1 LLIEDAYEHVT
12 LTGQE
17 KGNWSVKTKTTEKQL
32 RRPRHRPFLV
42 PGVLFVGL
50 SVACVGLL
58 VVQSLLG
65 DSSLA
70 AIVSPLSWLATL
82 DPSAALDIL
91 ANAAEVV
98 AAVLAIAITVIA
110 IVVELAANRYS
121 HQITRLFLREPA
133 NVLVLGIF
141 LVTAVQCV
149 WVAVVLDDVDPSA
162 ILPLA
167 GFGITLAM
175 VTLSLLLLLPYIYF
189 VFDFSSP
196 ISVIERICRDAYS
209 TVLKARSDNVASS
222 QKSVEAAIDELQDVA
237 RSAIQQG
244 DRGIAISAVDALAG
258 FINDYAHIR
267 ADLPE
272 GWFEITQGVAEDP
285 DFIALAPES
294 LDDVESR
301 GIWVE
306 RKIFRRYL
314 SLMGQAAMRER
325 DVANLIGINTQRIA
339 TGIGTE
345 NEDLLELCI
354 YAFNSYLRA
363 TINVRDIRTA
373 YYLMNQ
379 FRLVGEKLLA
389 VGQPAKAIEIAGYLR
404 EYGQI
409 AHNMGAS
416 FLLESAAFY
425 VMSLVEIAVQED
437 SPALDDLLDCLLQLD
452 MEIREESQEEQTA
465 SLLGVRRCQ
474 MKLATLFLMRGD
486 DERARRIADDLRG
499 ERMERL
505 DRLRRGLLSDDR
517 PQFWELMD
525 LGVNFA
531 YLSPERRPYLDVLFE
546 LIKGA
551 DRAAV

>member
-1 LLIEDAYEHVT
+1 M
-12 LTGQE
+12 
-17 KGNWSVKTKTTEKQL
+17 
-32 RRPRHRPFLV
+32 
-42 PGVLFVGL
+42 FVGL
-50 SVACVGLL
+50 VVACVGML

-65 DSSLA
+65 DSSLTA
-70 AIVSPLSWLATL
+70 LANPLKWLASI
-82 DPSAALDIL
+82 DPDAALDIL

-133 NVLVLGIF
+133 NVIVLGIF

-149 WVAVVLDDVDPSA
+149 WVAAVLNEVDPSA
-162 ILPLA
+162 MVPLA

-175 VTLSLLLLLPYIYF
+175 VTLCLLLLIPYIYF

-196 ISVIERICRDAYS
+196 ISVIERICKDAYG
-209 TVLKARSDNVASS
+209 TVLKARAENVARS
-222 QKSVEAAIDELQDVA
+222 QTRVEAAIDELQDVA

-258 FINDYAHIR
+258 FISDYARIR
-267 ADLPE
+267 ENLPE
-272 GWFEITQGVAEDP
+272 GWFEITPEVAADP

-294 LDDVESR
+294 LDDIEAR
-301 GIWVE
+301 GIWLE

-314 SLMGQAAMRER
+314 SLMGQAALRER

-363 TINVRDIRTA
+363 TINVRDLRTA

-379 FRLVGEKLLA
+379 FRLVGEKLLT
-389 VGQPAKAIEIAGYLR
+389 VGQPDKAVEVAGYLR
-404 EYGQI
+404 EYGQF
-409 AHNMGAS
+409 AHTMGAS

-425 VMSLVEIAVQED
+425 VMRLVEEAVAAD
-437 SPALDDLLDCLLQLD
+437 SPAVDDLLDCLLQLD
-452 MEIREESQEEQTA
+452 MEIREESQEVQTA

-474 MKLATLFLMRGD
+474 MKLATLFLMLGD
-486 DERARRIADDLRG
+486 ETRARRIAADLQG

-505 DRLRRGLLSDDR
+505 ERLRRGLLSDDR
-517 PQFWELMD
+517 PHFWELMD

-531 YLSPERRPYLDVLFE
+531 YLAPERRPFLKELFGM
-546 LIKGA
+546 IKGA
-551 DRAAV
+551 DREAV